1 MDPNHR
7 GLGPYRMWCSRGS
20 LDLTGSGHI
29 TALLKHIEPA
39 VDKETSILTNRT
51 SKNKDFVDK
60 VLWHNVEYQ
69 IQTILDQSDIL
80 KDMYYQYQINIVGA
94 VYDIKT
100 GTVLFDE
107 KIADHIRNKSMVG
120 IA

>member
-1 MDPNHR
+1 
-7 GLGPYRMWCSRGS
+7 
-20 LDLTGSGHI
+20 
-29 TALLKHIEPA
+29 
-39 VDKETSILTNRT
+39 
-51 SKNKDFVDK
+51 
-60 VLWHNVEYQ
+60 
-69 IQTILDQSDIL
+69 
-80 KDMYYQYQINIVGA
+80 MYYQYQINIVGA